1 MYRLKDK
8 EKQLK
13 SHILD
18 VLAQCRDALNRVS
31 AGAKLVLYGSYAA
44 GLATRESD
52 LDLLILVADKLTAEK
67 KKQIRDC
74 LYEISLEND
83 IVISALIKSSSAWE
97 MPITKATPIYNNIQH
112 YGIAI

>member
-1 MYRLKDK
+1 MLELKDK
-8 EKQLK
+8 QKDLNPR
-13 SHILD
+13 ILGI
-18 VLAQCRDALNRVS
+18 LSLCRDALQKNKID
-31 AGAKLVLYGSYAA
+31 AKIVLYGSYAA
-44 GLATRESD
+44 GLATRDSD

-97 MPITKATPIYNNIQH
+97 TPITKATPIYNNIQH